1 MLGSLEVKGFRC
13 SEHLDALRG
22 VAAILVLFGH
32 LRNIFFV
39 DHHEILQSNLVISAV
54 YFLTSLGHQSVVVF
68 FVLSGLLISSN
79 VLNMVQSAK
88 WTWTKYLVNRLA
100 RLLIVLVP
108 ALVLCAALD
117 GIGISM
123 FGTKSIY
130 GGESLGA
137 SSVDFRAID
146 RSNIQTF
153 IGNLFFLQGIAGIKS
168 FGSDAPLWSL
178 SYEFWYYL
186 LFPLLLLTFYPSQK
200 TVFSRIKPLI
210 VAGLIACGI
219 GPEILR
225 YFFIW
230 LIGTSLLLLPPLQA
244 WDTSKKYKLLL
255 SGLCLSPLPLVL
267 FGYRMKVIPSV
278 GIFQDDLVIG
288 LACGLF
294 IYGLLQDRRP
304 KTKGPYSNI
313 CHFLANFSYTLYL
326 VHMPLLFL
334 LRQCF
339 LTTQR
344 WQPDTLHFLLA
355 LLIAAAI
362 VFYAQIVARLT
373 EYRTALLRQAL
384 TTAFCK

>member
-39 DHHEILQSNLVISAV
+39 DYHEILHSNFLVSAI

-68 FVLSGLLISSN
+68 FVLSGFLISSN
-79 VLNMVQSAK
+79 VLNMVRSEK
-88 WTWTKYLVNRLA
+88 WTWGKYLVNRSA

-117 GIGISM
+117 GIGISI

-146 RSNIQTF
+146 RSNIHTF
-153 IGNLFFLQGIAGIKS
+153 IGNALFLQGIAVKS
-168 FGSDAPLWSL
+168 FGSDSPLWSL

-186 LFPLLLLTFYPSQK
+186 LFPLLLLSFYPSQK
-200 TVFSRIKPLI
+200 TVFSRIKTLI
-210 VAGLIACGI
+210 MAGLIAYGI
-219 GPEILR
+219 GSEILS
-225 YFFIW
+225 YFSIW
-230 LIGTSLLLLPPLQA
+230 LIGTSLLLLPPLQS
-244 WDTSKKYKLLL
+244 WDAAKQYKLGL
-255 SGLCLSPLPLVL
+255 SGVCLSILPLVL
-267 FGYRMKVIPSV
+267 FAYRMKVIPSGSV
-278 GIFQDDLVIG
+278 FQDDLVTG
-288 LACGLF
+288 LACGVF
-294 IYGLLQDRRP
+294 IYGLLQDRRL

-339 LTTQR
+339 LTSER
-344 WQPDTLHFLLA
+344 WQPDMLHFLLSV
-355 LLIAAAI
+355 LIAASVI
-362 VFYAQIVARLT
+362 FFAQIVARLT
-373 EYRTALLRQAL
+373 EYRTDALRKAL
-384 TTAFCK
+384 VTAFIK